1 MNNLNFLPF
10 NIFEDTYLIP
20 HSGYLERLSNK
31 IPRYLSKPKIKAP
44 NSDIKAVRSG
54 IRSAIYLYNE
64 KYYRLKGCG
73 WEDKG
78 FIYEEIEIYHN
89 ESNIEKIKRLRGC
102 QFLDTCMKELKVSE
116 KLGIEFKKKNRFF
129 PNFPLGMWIYETNHD
144 ETPCAGLFETFGE
157 IRLNDGLLYILES
170 KLNKKQTNFR
180 ELKELYFQIGQH
192 IGNIKTLMNDSE
204 YLWGTYFGKDGIFH
218 SNAHI
223 NNIIVAKYKNKMVL
237 GPLDF
242 DLAYEPGE
250 LTNRKFEHKITDEN
264 SVLEASIKGWKVFTP
279 ELKLYNYENKEN
291 ESLRNKLRNYM
302 FEGFLS
308 GLDDISTPIKFDSIT
323 EFF

>member
-1 MNNLNFLPF
+1 MNNLNFFPF

-20 HSGYLERLSNK
+20 HHGYLERVSNN

-44 NSDIKAVRSG
+44 NSDIKAIRSG
-54 IRSAIYLYNE
+54 IRSAIYKDNE

-78 FIYEEIEIYHN
+78 FIYEEIEIYHDEN
-89 ESNIEKIKRLRGC
+89 AIEKTRWLRGC
-102 QFLDTCMKELKVSE
+102 QFLDTCKKELKVSE
-116 KLGIEFKKKNRFF
+116 KLGVVFRKKNRFF
-129 PNFPLGMWIYETNHD
+129 PNKPLGMWVYETEHD

-170 KLNKKQTNFR
+170 RLSQNQANLQ
-180 ELKELYFQIGQH
+180 ELKGLYFQIGQQ
-192 IGNIKTLMNDSE
+192 IGNIKTLLNDSE

-223 NNIIVAKYKNKMVL
+223 NNIVTAKQKNMLVL

-250 LTNRKFEHKITDEN
+250 LKSREFEHKIRDEN
-264 SVLEASIKGWKVFTP
+264 SVLEASIKGWEVFTP
-279 ELKLYNYENKEN
+279 ELNIYQYENEKK

-302 FEGFLS
+302 FKGFLS
-308 GLDDISTPIKFDSIT
+308 GLEDISDPIKIDAMAK
-323 EFF
+323 FF